1 MGIRKHQYVKNFSD
15 RSWEGRTI
23 EDVFAVTRK
32 SLLTSS
38 REQPYL
44 RLTVADRTGE
54 IEAFVWEN
62 AEEFAARFGTGDLIS
77 VAARVQLRNGAAQL
91 RIDALERVS
100 DRDQQGIDPRDFLPG
115 LDVPTCQRHWGEITS
130 ILSEVRHPALAQL
143 LAGFTDDPTFQT
155 AFLDAPAA
163 KGFHHAYV
171 GGLVEHTAAVLRL
184 ARDLTCRSYPER
196 LNQDL
201 LLAGAFLHDIG
212 KVHELERK
220 PGFAYTD
227 EGAMVGHIVI
237 GARMVRERAASIPG
251 FPEELLLHLEHLILS
266 HHGEKQWGAAA
277 DPQTLEAI
285 ALHYLDNLDAKLAGA
300 QQWLDKENVPA
311 GAWSTFWRGL
321 GRPMLRTPT
330 FSEPTG
336 VLADDMHDVEAEM
349 LRLAATGEE
358 ATDRSSSAERP
369 PDKAP
374 AGQGRLF

>member
-1 MGIRKHQYVKNFSD
+1 MGVHKQHYVKNFSD
-15 RSWEGRTI
+15 RSWEGRSV

-38 REQPYL
+38 RDQPYL
-44 RLTVADRTGE
+44 RLTLADRSGE
-54 IEAFVWEN
+54 IEGFVWEN
-62 AEEFAARFGTGDLIS
+62 AEDFSTRFDAGDLVS
-77 VAARVQLRNGAAQL
+77 LAARVQLRNGAAQL
-91 RIDALERVS
+91 RVDSLQRVADRELE
-100 DRDQQGIDPRDFLPG
+100 GIDPRDFLPG
-115 LDVPTCQRHWGEITS
+115 LDVPTCQRLWTEITTL
-130 ILSEVRHPALAQL
+130 LSEVEHPALAHL
-143 LAGFTDDPTFQT
+143 LASFTDDPKFQA

-171 GGLVEHTAAVLRL
+171 GGLVEHTAGVVRL
-184 ARDLTCRSYPER
+184 ARDLAGRHYPER
-196 LNQDL
+196 LNREL

-212 KVHELERK
+212 KVYELERK

-237 GARMVRERAASIPG
+237 GARMVRERAAKIPG
-251 FPEELLLHLEHLILS
+251 FPEALLLHLEHLILS

-300 QQWLDKENVPA
+300 QQWLDRENVPA

-321 GRPMLRTPT
+321 GRPLLRTPSFIEAPGT
-330 FSEPTG
+330 
-336 VLADDMHDVEAEM
+336 VADDLHHVEAAM
-349 LRLAATGEE
+349 LRRAEEE
-358 ATDRSSSAERP
+358 AGIDETDSAMRPRERG
-369 PDKAP
+369 P

>member
-1 MGIRKHQYVKNFSD
+1 MGVGKQLYVKNFAD
-15 RSWEGRTI
+15 RSWEGRTV

-38 REQPYL
+38 RDQPYL
-44 RLTVADRTGE
+44 RLTLADRTGE
-54 IEAFVWEN
+54 IEGFIWDN
-62 AEEFAARFGTGDLIS
+62 AEDFSTRFDAGDLIS

-91 RIDALERVS
+91 RVDAAQRVA
-100 DRDQQGIDPRDFLPG
+100 DRDAEGIDPRDFLPG
-115 LDVPTCQRHWGEITS
+115 LDVPTCQRLWADVGA
-130 ILSEVRHPALAQL
+130 LLAEVRHPALAQL
-143 LAGFTDDPTFQT
+143 LAAFTGDPQFQT

-171 GGLVEHTAAVLRL
+171 GGLLEHTTGVLRL
-184 ARDLTCRSYPER
+184 ALDLARRYPER

-212 KVHELERK
+212 KIHELARK

-237 GARMVRERAASIPG
+237 GARMVREQAARIPR
-251 FPEELLLHLEHLILS
+251 FPETLLLHLEHLILS

-300 QQWLDKENVPA
+300 QQWLDRENVPA
-311 GAWSTFWRGL
+311 GTWSTFWRGL
-321 GRPMLRTPT
+321 GRALLRTPA
-330 FSEPTG
+330 FSEGGGSPR
-336 VLADDMHDVEAEM
+336 DDMRDVEAEM
-349 LRLAATGEE
+349 MRLAETEGEQSE
-358 ATDRSSSAERP
+358 GNRWGAPRDRRP
-369 PDKAP
+369 P
-374 AGQGRLF
+374 GQGRLF